1 MEKLDGLQPCSK
13 LTALYISNNKIKNW
27 DEIDKLKDLNEI
39 ANLNFIGNPI
49 YEQAKEEPLIIVL
62 KKIMTLKNID
72 GRIIDESILERA
84 RGNV

>member
-1 MEKLDGLQPCSK
+1 M
-13 LTALYISNNKIKNW
+13 TLYISNNKIKNW
-27 DEIDKLKDLNEI
+27 DEIDKLNDLNQI

>member
-1 MEKLDGLQPCSK
+1 M
-13 LTALYISNNKIKNW
+13 TTLYISNNKIKNW

>member
-1 MEKLDGLQPCSK
+1 M
-13 LTALYISNNKIKNW
+13 TTLYISKNKIKNW

-49 YEQAKEEPLIIVL
+49 YEQAKEEPLIIFL
-62 KKIMTLKNID
+62 KKIVILKNID
-72 GRIIDESILERA
+72 VRIIDESILERA

>member
-1 MEKLDGLQPCSK
+1 M
-13 LTALYISNNKIKNW
+13 TLYISNNKIKNW

>member
-1 MEKLDGLQPCSK
+1 M
-13 LTALYISNNKIKNW
+13 TTLYISKNKIKNW

-49 YEQAKEEPLIIVL
+49 YEQAKGEPLIIFL
-62 KKIMTLKNID
+62 KKIMILKNHD
-72 GRIIDESILERA
+72 VRIIDESILERA

>member
-1 MEKLDGLQPCSK
+1 M
-13 LTALYISNNKIKNW
+13 TTLYISKNKIKNW